1 MTKSKFDGFINRYS
15 LGGEIE
21 SVLVKSDSK
30 SLAVSFISDDKTLLG
45 NVSVDDVSLPEGD
58 FGIYTTSMLKQF
70 LSVLDENIT
79 VSTSV
84 GSLQF
89 SDAKTKVNYMLAAES
104 VIPQVPKLKELP
116 EFNVEIKLDADF
128 INKFIKSKNAI
139 GNDSDS
145 FTFISKGGKSEVIL
159 GYSTQ
164 NTNRIS
170 ITVDAEVD
178 GDVEPISFSSTYL
191 KQILTVNKD
200 SNSSVMKISS
210 KGLMHMTFTD
220 DIYNCEYFL
229 VELK

>member
-170 ITVDAEVD
+170 ITVDATVD

>member
-1 MTKSKFDGFINRYS
+1 MTKSKFDGFVNRYS

-21 SVLVKSDSK
+21 SVLVKSDAK
-30 SLAVSFISDDKTLLG
+30 SLNVSFISDDKTLLG

-58 FGIYTTSMLKQF
+58 FGIYTTSLLKQF
-70 LSVLDENIT
+70 LGVLDENIT
-79 VSTSV
+79 VSASES
-84 GSLQF
+84 SLQF

-104 VIPQVPKLKELP
+104 VIPIVPKVKELP
-116 EFNVEIKLDADF
+116 EFNVEIKLDSDF
-128 INKFIKSKNAI
+128 VNKFIKSKNAI

-170 ITVDAEVD
+170 IQVDATVTE
-178 GDVEPISFSSTYL
+178 DVAPISFSSTYL

-200 SNSSVMKISS
+200 SSSSVMKISS
-210 KGLMHMTFTD
+210 KGLMHIKFSD
-220 DIYNCEYFL
+220 DVYNCEYFL

>member
-178 GDVEPISFSSTYL
+178 GDVEHISFSSTYL

>member
-30 SLAVSFISDDKTLLG
+30 SLMVSFISDDKTLLG

-210 KGLMHMTFTD
+210 KGLMHMNFVD